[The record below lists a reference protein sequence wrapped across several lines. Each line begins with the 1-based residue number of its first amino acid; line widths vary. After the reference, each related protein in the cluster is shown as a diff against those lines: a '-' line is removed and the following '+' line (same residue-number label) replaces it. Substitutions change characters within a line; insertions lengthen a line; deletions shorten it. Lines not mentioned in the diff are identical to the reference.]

1 MTKLK
6 SIEFDS
12 IEAMSWVSSLKTEE
26 EEEEEDLPRHQCRDL
41 DSIRR

>member
-1 MTKLK
+1 MTRLR

-26 EEEEEDLPRHQCRDL
+26 EEKK
-41 DSIRR
+41 I

>member
-1 MTKLK
+1 MTRLR

-26 EEEEEDLPRHQCRDL
+26 EKEEFPSASMQRF
-41 DSIRR
+41 I